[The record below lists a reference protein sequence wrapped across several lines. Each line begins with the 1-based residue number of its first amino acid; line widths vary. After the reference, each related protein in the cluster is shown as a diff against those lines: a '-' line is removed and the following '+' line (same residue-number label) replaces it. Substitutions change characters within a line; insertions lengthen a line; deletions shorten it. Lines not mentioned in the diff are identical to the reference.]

1 MLLKLNKFQ
10 FCRVLTNQLYFSS
23 YEIVLNSDDTKF
35 GGHGRLELDSLFF
48 SEEFPLDKKFRSIQ
62 VVNLF
67 VELLMHYD

>member
-23 YEIVLNSDDTKF
+23 YEIVLNSDDTKL
-35 GGHGRLELDSLFF
+35 GGHGRLKLDSLCF